1 MRKILNPIVAD
12 YLSRSATRL
21 FNAAQSGDIEF
32 AEAVLRELKKDIDDY
47 IQLIHEG

>member
-1 MRKILNPIVAD
+1 MPKILNAVVAD
-12 YLSRSATRL
+12 YMSKSATRL

-32 AEAVLRELKKDIDDY
+32 AEAVLRDLKSNIDQY